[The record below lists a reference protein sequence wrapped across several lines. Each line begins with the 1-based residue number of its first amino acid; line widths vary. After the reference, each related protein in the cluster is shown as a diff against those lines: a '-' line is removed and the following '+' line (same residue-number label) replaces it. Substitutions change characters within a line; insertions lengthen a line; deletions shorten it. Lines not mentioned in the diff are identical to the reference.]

1 VTAASPSTRHPDDVG
16 PMTAEAGSSS
26 ASGSASTDEW
36 KHELRRALE
45 HEPDASL
52 GRRIVVVPDSATAYA
67 VQQACITLGGAR
79 RYLTARYVAPV
90 DGAPGT
96 MLVAFAKDV
105 DALANRPLD
114 TLGDLVGPV
123 ARLAL
128 VFLRRPHGW
137 PGGWSTFVN
146 ETVPLAESRGPFE
159 FGRSRRVVAINSR
172 FCGRPEWHCPAL
184 V

>member
-1 VTAASPSTRHPDDVG
+1 
-16 PMTAEAGSSS
+16 MTAEAGSSS

-79 RYLTARYVAPV
+79 RYFTARYVAPV

-137 PGGWSTFVN
+137 PERLVYLC
-146 ETVPLAESRGPFE
+146 ERDRPVSRVSG
-159 FGRSRRVVAINSR
+159 SVRVWAIPPRCCNQ
-172 FCGRPEWHCPAL
+172 
-184 V
+184 